1 MSGTVSH
8 VTCAVEDGVAQ
19 VRLDRPDKLNA
30 LTLEVLRDLAGTA
43 HDLSRDRS
51 LRAVVL
57 AGEGESFCA
66 GLDFGSVMKRPGG
79 IVRAFTPVPLRGTN
93 GFQEACWAWRRLP
106 VPVIAVVHGHCFGG
120 GLQLAMA
127 ADFRF
132 TTPDAQWSVM
142 ESKWGL
148 IPDMTG
154 LQTLSEQVRLD
165 VVKRLMMTGETV
177 SGVEAEALG
186 LATGVSD
193 QPFKDADELVARLRE
208 RSPDALAAAKQ
219 LAVDTWAASP
229 RRTFR
234 RERAEQL
241 RLLRLPNTKLARA
254 AAFGK
259 SLAEFRPRAR

>member
-1 MSGTVSH
+1 VSN
-8 VTCAVEDGVAQ
+8 VTCAVEDGIAQ

-43 HDLSRDRS
+43 HNLSRDRS

-57 AGEGESFCA
+57 AGEGDSFCA
-66 GLDFGSVMKRPGG
+66 GLDFGSVMKRPSG
-79 IVRAFTPVPLRGTN
+79 IVRAFTPVPFRGTN
-93 GFQEACWAWRRLP
+93 GFQEACWAWRKVP

-154 LQTLSEQVRLD
+154 LQTLSEQLRLD

-241 RLLRLPNTKLARA
+241 RLLRLPNTAAARA

-259 SLAEFRPRAR
+259 NVAGFRPRAR

>member
-1 MSGTVSH
+1 MTH
-8 VTCAVEDGVAQ
+8 VTCAVENGVAQ

-30 LTLEVLRDLAGTA
+30 LTLEVLRDLARTA
-43 HDLSRDRS
+43 HSLSKDRS

-57 AGEGESFCA
+57 AGEGDSFCA
-66 GLDFGSVMKRPGG
+66 GLDFGSVLKQPAG
-79 IVRAFTPVPLRGTN
+79 ILRTFTPVPGRGTN
-93 GFQEACWAWRRLP
+93 GFQEACWAWRRVP

-148 IPDMTG
+148 IPDMSG

-177 SGVEAEALG
+177 SGTEAEALG

-193 QPFKDADELVARLRE
+193 QPFKDADELVARLQE
-208 RSPDALAAAKQ
+208 RSPDALAAAKR
-219 LAVDTWAASP
+219 LALDTWGASP

-234 RERAEQL
+234 RERAEQV
-241 RLLRLPNTKLARA
+241 RLLRLPNTAVARA

-259 SLAEFRPRAR
+259 SVADFRPRSR